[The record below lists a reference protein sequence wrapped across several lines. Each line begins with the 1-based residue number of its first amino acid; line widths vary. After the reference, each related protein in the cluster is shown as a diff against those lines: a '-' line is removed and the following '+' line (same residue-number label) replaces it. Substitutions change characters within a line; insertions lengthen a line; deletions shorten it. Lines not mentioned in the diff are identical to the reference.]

1 MAAFSNYLENELLDH
16 ILRAATYTAPTSVWI
31 ALHTADNGLEAGT
44 ITGEVSGG
52 SYARVEVGGASGRTF
67 SVAAAGT
74 TDNDQDITF
83 ATATAD
89 WGTVTHM
96 SVMDASTSRV
106 RVRPGTAAK
115 ASKSA
120 SAGKTGCHVRPSR
133 EYSIRALLPVIQR
146 V

>member
-16 ILRAATYTAPTSVWI
+16 ILRNESYTAPSSVWI
-31 ALHTADNGLEAGT
+31 ALFTADNGLEAGT

-67 SVAAAGT
+67 SAGAAGT

-96 SVMDASTSRV
+96 AVMDASTAGNVLFHGSLTV
-106 RVRPGTAAK
+106 
-115 ASKSA
+115 SKTVNNGDTFKFN
-120 SAGKTGCHVRPSR
+120 AGDLDIT
-133 EYSIRALLPVIQR
+133 LD
-146 V
+146 

>member
-31 ALHTADNGLEAGT
+31 VLHTADNGLEAGT

-96 SVMDASTSRV
+96 SVMDAST
-106 RVRPGTAAK
+106 
-115 ASKSA
+115 
-120 SAGKTGCHVRPSR
+120 AGNVLFHGYLTVLKTVNNGDTFKFNAGDLDVT
-133 EYSIRALLPVIQR
+133 LD
-146 V
+146 

>member
-1 MAAFSNYLENELLDH
+1 MAAFSNFLENELLDH

-44 ITGEVSGG
+44 ITGEVTGG

-83 ATATAD
+83 PTATAN

-96 SVMDASTSRV
+96 SIMDASTAGNVLFHGSLTV
-106 RVRPGTAAK
+106 
-115 ASKSA
+115 SKTVNNGDTFKFN
-120 SAGKTGCHVRPSR
+120 AGDLDVT
-133 EYSIRALLPVIQR
+133 LD
-146 V
+146 

>member
-44 ITGEVSGG
+44 LTGEVSGG
-52 SYARVEVGGASGRTF
+52 AYARMEVGGASGRTF
-67 SVAAAGT
+67 SIAANGT

-83 ATATAD
+83 VTATAD

-96 SVMDASTSRV
+96 SIMDASTAGNVLFHGSLTV
-106 RVRPGTAAK
+106 
-115 ASKSA
+115 SKTVNNGDTFKFN
-120 SAGKTGCHVRPSR
+120 AGDLDVT
-133 EYSIRALLPVIQR
+133 LT
-146 V
+146 